1 MSHSFHQLGP
11 DSISMLSLNMGLHGK
26 VRVDVR
32 DAEIETALGL
42 GETEFEV
49 FGISREENN
58 VSVCVSVYIY
68 IDICS
73 SINHLLCRNGN
84 YYSHRSW

>member
-11 DSISMLSLNMGLHGK
+11 DSISMLSLNMGLHSK

-42 GETEFEV
+42 GETVFKG
-49 FGISREENN
+49 FGISREENM
-58 VSVCVSVYIY
+58 SLCVCLYVYLY
-68 IDICS
+68 RFMQFHES
-73 SINHLLCRNGN
+73 STL
-84 YYSHRSW
+84 